1 MTRVALS
8 LGANL
13 GDRVVALQHA
23 VDVLS
28 GLGEIVGLSDV
39 YETDPVGGPEQPEY
53 YNAVVIVETDA
64 SAAEVLSTAQ
74 RAERGK
80 GRTREVRWGPRT
92 LDVDV
97 LAFGDRVSDDPDLT
111 LPHPRATERAFV
123 MIPWAQA
130 DPQFVLP
137 DGRTVAAVRDAIADE
152 GVRPLGRLLRKV
164 ER

>member
-28 GLGEIVGLSDV
+28 GLGEILGLSDV

-64 SAAEVLSTAQ
+64 SPGEVLSTAQ

-97 LAFGDRVSDDPDLT
+97 LAFGDRVSADPNLT

-152 GVRPLGRLLRKV
+152 GVRPLGRLLRTV

>member
-64 SAAEVLSTAQ
+64 SPGEVLSTAQ

-137 DGRTVAAVRDAIADE
+137 DGRTVSAVRDAMRDE
-152 GVRPLGRLLRKV
+152 GVRPLGRLLRTV

>member
-39 YETDPVGGPEQPEY
+39 YETDPVGGPDQPEY

-64 SAAEVLSTAQ
+64 SPGEVLSTAQ

-80 GRTREVRWGPRT
+80 GRTREIRWGPRT

-97 LAFGDRVSDDPDLT
+97 LAFGDRISDDPDLT

-137 DGRTVAAVRDAIADE
+137 DGRTVSAVRDAMRDE
-152 GVRPLGRLLRKV
+152 GVRPLGRLLRTV

>member
-64 SAAEVLSTAQ
+64 SPGEVLSTAQ

-80 GRTREVRWGPRT
+80 GRTREIRWGPRT

-152 GVRPLGRLLRKV
+152 GVRPLGRLLRTV

>member
-39 YETDPVGGPEQPEY
+39 YETDPVGGPDQPEY

-64 SAAEVLSTAQ
+64 SPGEVLSTAQ

-80 GRTREVRWGPRT
+80 GRTREIRWGPRT

-97 LAFGDRVSDDPDLT
+97 LAFGDRISDDPDLT

>member
-28 GLGEIVGLSDV
+28 GLGDIVGLSDV

-64 SAAEVLSTAQ
+64 SPGEVLSTAQ

-80 GRTREVRWGPRT
+80 GRTREIRWGPRT

-97 LAFGDRVSDDPDLT
+97 LAFGDRISDDPDLT

>member
-64 SAAEVLSTAQ
+64 SPGEVLSTAQ

-80 GRTREVRWGPRT
+80 GRTREIRWGPRT